1 MLSIYIYV
9 FFTAIPSTITL
20 IPVGDSEKVD
30 CNGKFGGS
38 YLWEGHDFT
47 IMLPPDCADGN
58 VNITLEAYL
67 PSSTQEHGLVSAVF
81 NITTNIKRFKK
92 PITIRFPHWVNVKSG
107 QDHKT
112 LHFLICHNDSCE
124 IKTGYFENE
133 KTFGSIDLSEFCF
146 ICIGDLA
153 TAGKVFLTAVK
164 DLATAGTDLVT
175 AGFTFIKTY
184 YQSSTPQ
191 ITPSSPSQNV
201 ITVTTLSNLE
211 EGLITTESTTK
222 TSDKKYLDLLVLPED
237 HHEKWGIYCIVL
249 DNPTYLQVMFNN
261 VVCAAL
267 QNVHM

>member
-1 MLSIYIYV
+1 M
-9 FFTAIPSTITL
+9 
-20 IPVGDSEKVD
+20 
-30 CNGKFGGS
+30 
-38 YLWEGHDFT
+38 WEGHDFT
-47 IMLPPDCADGN
+47 ITLPPDCADER

-107 QDHKT
+107 QDNNT

-124 IKTGYFENE
+124 IKNGYFENE
-133 KTFGSIDLSEFCF
+133 ESFGSINLSEFCL
-146 ICIGDLA
+146 ICIC
-153 TAGKVFLTAVK
+153 K
-164 DLATAGTDLVT
+164 DLVT
-175 AGFTFIKTY
+175 AGFTFIKSY
-184 YQSSTPQ
+184 FQSSTPQ

-201 ITVTTLSNLE
+201 VTVTTLSNLE
-211 EGLITTESTTK
+211 EAIITTESTTK
-222 TSDKKYLDLLVLPED
+222 ASNKKYLDLLVLPED
-237 HHEKWGIYCIVL
+237 GNEKWRMYCITL